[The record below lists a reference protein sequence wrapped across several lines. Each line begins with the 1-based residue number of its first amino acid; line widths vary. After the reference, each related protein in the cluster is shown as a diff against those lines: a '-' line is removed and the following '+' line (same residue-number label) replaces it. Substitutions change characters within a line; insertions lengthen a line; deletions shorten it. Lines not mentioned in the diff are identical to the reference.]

1 MRTDFGKVDLGMVR
15 EGRGRGEKDRWSGG
29 VREVRI
35 SGKDKSLRAKDR
47 VSDLFLTMYD
57 RERSWIMALI
67 EVQSEQKKLSS
78 EGEG

>member
-1 MRTDFGKVDLGMVR
+1 M
-15 EGRGRGEKDRWSGG
+15 
-29 VREVRI
+29 REVRI

>member
-1 MRTDFGKVDLGMVR
+1 M
-15 EGRGRGEKDRWSGG
+15 EWRGEGG
-29 VREVRI
+29 QNFRQRQKPE
-35 SGKDKSLRAKDR
+35 SKDR